1 LIREIWTTI
10 EPIKKLVSRTRN
22 DEPWPSQNHTAT
34 WSAHPALATTR
45 APSAGADSAAE
56 VGPFVHIC
64 LAKHHG
70 TRPPQP
76 GHHTGVA
83 PDHRPQ
89 QRHGTG
95 RRVEPVPCCD
105 VVFEQHGH
113 AVQAAHLLPTGRGS
127 PLCIGL
133 RRLLEGIRVYLD
145 HGVEQRIEASDLAQ
159 VESDERRRGNAAV
172 LEPQVDVV
180 V

>member
-70 TRPPQP
+70 TPRRSRATTPASRLTTDPSSAMEPAVVLSRSRVAMLSLSSTGTPCRPPICCQP
-76 GHHTGVA
+76 A
-83 PDHRPQ
+83 AA
-89 QRHGTG
+89 
-95 RRVEPVPCCD
+95 RRSASA
-105 VVFEQHGH
+105 F
-113 AVQAAHLLPTGRGS
+113 AASSRASGFISITAWS
-127 PLCIGL
+127 SGL
-133 RRLLEGIRVYLD
+133 RRLIWPR
-145 HGVEQRIEASDLAQ
+145 
-159 VESDERRRGNAAV
+159 
-172 LEPQVDVV
+172 
-180 V
+180 